1 MSLQEI
7 SIISFSVQ
15 NDLSHYS
22 SKIELYGMY
31 MDSLELK
38 YADNFKYFDFTIS
51 FDQKTCFEN

>member
-7 SIISFSVQ
+7 IDICYGFSVQ

-51 FDQKTCFEN
+51 FDQ